1 MRFRLREPGEAD
13 PEAPLRFTADWLR
26 LRERLDRAARNRGLA
41 RKLAAHLPNAPR
53 LLDLGAGTGSLF
65 RFLAP
70 MIGRP
75 QRWVF
80 ADADEKLLQ
89 AGLVRTAQW
98 AERHG
103 LVARF
108 SRGPRPSGLTVQAPL
123 GPWRIETLPVDL
135 AEAPRGLPLA
145 EADAVVCSALL
156 DLVSRRWM
164 ERLFARLQQPFYASL
179 SVDGRDG
186 WFPCHPADL
195 ALRRAFAR
203 DQRRDKGLGLA
214 LGAEAA
220 PTALQ
225 ILAARGYETYEA
237 ASDWRIARGEV
248 RLSRLFAG
256 MAARAAL
263 QAAPERRRSFEAWM
277 AARNGQAF
285 AGKLAIRIGHRDILA
300 FPPAGVRSRAAAP
313 ITSS

>member
-1 MRFRLREPGEAD
+1 
-13 PEAPLRFTADWLR
+13 
-26 LRERLDRAARNRGLA
+26 
-41 RKLAAHLPNAPR
+41 

-186 WFPCHPADL
+186 WFPRDLADL

-256 MAARAAL
+256 MTAQAAL
-263 QAAPERRRSFEAWM
+263 QGEPERRRSFEAWM
-277 AARNGQAF
+277 AARNRQAT

-300 FPPAGVRSRAAAP
+300 FPPAGARSRRAAP